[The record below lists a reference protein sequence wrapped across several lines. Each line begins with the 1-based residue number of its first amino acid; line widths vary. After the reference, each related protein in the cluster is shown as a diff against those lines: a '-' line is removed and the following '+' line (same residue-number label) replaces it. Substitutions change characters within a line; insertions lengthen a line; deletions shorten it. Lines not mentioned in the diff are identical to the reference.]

1 MQEKL
6 SKYVTAFDY
15 IIKNHKIF
23 KFLEQKHKTGIKYT
37 KIIKLSF
44 EKILE
49 LVFHFY
55 LCYMDYTSPGKFTML
70 CLMIFNPTLLFSVNF
85 V

>member
-23 KFLEQKHKTGIKYT
+23 KFLEQKHKIGIKYK

-49 LVFHFY
+49 LVFH
-55 LCYMDYTSPGKFTML
+55 
-70 CLMIFNPTLLFSVNF
+70 I
-85 V
+85 